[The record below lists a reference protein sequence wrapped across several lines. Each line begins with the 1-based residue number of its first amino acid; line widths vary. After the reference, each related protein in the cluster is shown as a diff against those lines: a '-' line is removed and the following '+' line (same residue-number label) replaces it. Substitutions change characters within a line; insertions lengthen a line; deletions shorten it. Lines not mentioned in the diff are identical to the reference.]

1 MEFELLHTPQ
11 ILFGTRQFQNI
22 GAVIK
27 NYGSKALIVANEGAL
42 EQGGARRILDET
54 LPENNIDAS
63 FFIVKGEPDIE
74 MIDQG
79 VIQGKDFAAETVV
92 GIGGGSAVDA
102 GKAIA
107 GLITNG
113 GSARDYMEII
123 GKGYKITKPALP
135 YIATP
140 TTAGTGSEVT
150 KNGVISAKEEG
161 FKASIRS
168 PLLIPLVA
176 IVDPALMI
184 TVQPDVTARCGMD
197 ALTQVIEPYTSNK
210 AQLITD
216 SLAKLGMKTAAGSIR
231 TTYSS
236 GDDIQARQAM
246 ALTSLLGGICLANV
260 GLGVVHAYASPI
272 GGMFPIPHGTICATL
287 LAPTVEIN
295 IRELQKKDPNHPVLE
310 KYAHI
315 GNFLIGKRFNSPK
328 EAHEAVV
335 EFLYK
340 LTKDLNIP
348 SLSHAGISSK
358 DFPVIVEKA
367 KKSSSMR
374 YNPIVLNDQAL
385 HEILERAL

>member
-11 ILFGTRQFQNI
+11 ILFGTQQFQSI

-27 NYGSKALIVANEGAL
+27 GYGTKALIVANEGAL
-42 EQGGARRILDET
+42 KEGGARRILDQM
-54 LPENNIDAS
+54 LPENDIDAS

-74 MIDQG
+74 MIDRG
-79 VIQGKDFAAETVV
+79 VTQGKEFTADTVV
-92 GIGGGSAVDA
+92 GIGGGGAIDA
-102 GKAIA
+102 GKVIA

-113 GSARDYMEII
+113 GSARDYMEVI
-123 GKGYKITKPALP
+123 GKGFTITKPALQ
-135 YIATP
+135 YIAIP

-150 KNGVISAKEEG
+150 KNGVISAKKEG

-168 PLLIPLVA
+168 PLLVPSIA
-176 IVDPALMI
+176 IIDPSLMI
-184 TVQPDVTARCGMD
+184 TVPPDVTARCGMD

-210 AQLITD
+210 AQPITD
-216 SLAKLGMKTAAGSIR
+216 NLAKLGMKTAAGSIL
-231 TTYSS
+231 TTYLS
-236 GDDIQARQAM
+236 GDDIQAREAM
-246 ALTSLLGGICLANV
+246 ALTSLLGGISLANV
-260 GLGVVHAYASPI
+260 GLGAVHGFAAPM

-295 IRELQKKDPNHPVLE
+295 IRELEKKDLDHPVLK

-315 GNFLIGKRFNSPK
+315 GKFLTGKSFSSPK
-328 EAHEAVV
+328 EAHEALV

-348 SLSHAGISSK
+348 SLNDTGISSNE
-358 DFPVIVEKA
+358 FFTIVEKA

-374 YNPIVLNDQAL
+374 YNPIMLNDQAL
-385 HEILERAL
+385 YEILDRAF